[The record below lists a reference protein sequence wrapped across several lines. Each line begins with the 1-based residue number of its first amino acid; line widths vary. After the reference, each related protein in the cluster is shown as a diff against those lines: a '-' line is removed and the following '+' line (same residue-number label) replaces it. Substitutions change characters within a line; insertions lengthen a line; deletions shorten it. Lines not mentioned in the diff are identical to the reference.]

1 MLKDLYQI
9 NDKEKN
15 NKLVSM
21 INSGLEGLKEE
32 IKEMSQE
39 ERKIEKPV
47 KIVKNFEEII
57 KFNKQTK
64 QGKDLKILTIN

>member
-21 INSGLEGLKEE
+21 INSGLEGLKKE

-57 KFNKQTK
+57 KFNKPNKEKT
-64 QGKDLKILTIN
+64 

>member
-21 INSGLEGLKEE
+21 INSGLEGLKKE

-39 ERKIEKPV
+39 ERK
-47 KIVKNFEEII
+47 
-57 KFNKQTK
+57 KF
-64 QGKDLKILTIN
+64 

>member
-21 INSGLEGLKEE
+21 INSGLEGLKKE

-57 KFNKQTK
+57 KFNKQT
-64 QGKDLKILTIN
+64 